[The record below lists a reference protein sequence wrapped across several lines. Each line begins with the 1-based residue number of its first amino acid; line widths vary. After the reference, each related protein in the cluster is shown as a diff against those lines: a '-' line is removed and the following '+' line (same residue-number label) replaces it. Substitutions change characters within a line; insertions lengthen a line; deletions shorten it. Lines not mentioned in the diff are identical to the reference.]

1 MRNLACTF
9 IAAMG
14 LLAVAGCNNELSPQ
28 SQQQLAAARAAYQA
42 GDDKAVLSL
51 MDQFLQ
57 DNYRPARGEQGYY
70 LRGLSRYRQQDIKG
84 ARADF
89 EQTAGGSKDAQLRGQ
104 ALKAL
109 GDICYDQDDFP
120 TAAEMY
126 RQALDNLAESASPA
140 DAARFRLGVC
150 LQRLGQWS
158 QADLQFSRLI
168 FLFPSG
174 DMAAAAGRHI
184 HATAWTIEVQSFRQK
199 GGAEVLAMELRIKS
213 FSGVVVEP
221 ISAEGGM
228 MFAVRL
234 GRFAAYQQAAEQLD
248 AVKAIYSDAH
258 ITATQ

>member
-14 LLAVAGCNNELSPQ
+14 LLASAGCNNELSPH

-42 GDDKAVLSL
+42 GDDKTVLSL

-84 ARADF
+84 ARADL
-89 EQTAGGSKDAQLRGQ
+89 EQVAGGSKDAQLRGQ
-104 ALKAL
+104 AFKAL

-158 QADLQFSRLI
+158 QADLQFSRLM
-168 FLFPSG
+168 FLFPKG
-174 DMAAAAGRHI
+174 EAASAAGQRI
-184 HATAWTIEVQSFRQK
+184 HATAWTVHVQSFSQK
-199 GGAEVLAMELRIKS
+199 SGADVLAMELRIKS
-213 FSGVVVEP
+213 ISGVVVEP

-228 MFAVRL
+228 MFAVRV
-234 GRFAAYQQAAEQLD
+234 GRFAGYEQATEQLD
-248 AVKAIYSDAH
+248 AIRAIQGDAC
-258 ITATQ
+258 IVATK